1 MRKVFVDVLARHDAQ
16 GQTTP
21 LLVVWEDGRKF
32 EIGRVLDVRPG
43 ASRKVGGAGIRY
55 LVRIGRHETV
65 LFEEEGRWFVEGKD
79 APERE

>member
-1 MRKVFVDVLARHDAQ
+1 
-16 GQTTP
+16 
-21 LLVVWEDGRKF
+21 
-32 EIGRVLDVRPG
+32 
-43 ASRKVGGAGIRY
+43 